1 MHEIYT
7 CKLRS
12 KWARL
17 TLLFKMLLGK
27 YLRFQVELP
36 ALRNKITQR
45 TEKLRGGS
53 SFRRQ
58 TYQKTLGWRQCNP
71 DVEIRKPSIYTYF
84 VGGQV
89 YAWHNL
95 CPRLWQP
102 EPGHVLCDTGWKG
115 IVEKIRGKAGFESGK
130 GWGSSTE
137 RRRQVRKHRYSE
149 ELRTSCPKQGSREE
163 RVEWR
168 GRWASLDDHSLW

>member
-1 MHEIYT
+1 MGQIDSPLQNAFREASQISSGTT
-7 CKLRS
+7 CSEK
-12 KWARL
+12 
-17 TLLFKMLLGK
+17 
-27 YLRFQVELP
+27 Q
-36 ALRNKITQR
+36 NH
-45 TEKLRGGS
+45 TENRKTKGRS

-71 DVEIRKPSIYTYF
+71 DVEIRKPSIYMYF

-102 EPGHVLCDTGWKG
+102 EPGHVLFDTGWKG

-137 RRRQVRKHRYSE
+137 RRRQLRKHRYSE
-149 ELRTSCPKQGSREE
+149 EWRTSCPKQGSREE
-163 RVEWR
+163 RGEWT